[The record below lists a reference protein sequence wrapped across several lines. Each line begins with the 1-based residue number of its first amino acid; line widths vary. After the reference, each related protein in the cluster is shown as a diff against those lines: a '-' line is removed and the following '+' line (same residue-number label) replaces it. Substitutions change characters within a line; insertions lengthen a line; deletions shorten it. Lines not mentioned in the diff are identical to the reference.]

1 MPLRSQVH
9 VDELLSNVSIKH
21 RNENYNA
28 FNIFPEVAV
37 KNSSDVYRVYNRDFR
52 IPETKRASKAEA
64 REHTFYVSTATYVC
78 EEHGLKDHVGD
89 SEARNYDVSDLRA
102 ETTMELTNKILLRLE
117 RTVARLFTTTA
128 WSQSL
133 SLAAAANWTDTTT
146 SNPIS
151 HFDTGS
157 VQIVQNSGMFPNYLL
172 FGHDSWNGFKNN
184 ANVLDRIK
192 YTSKDVDQNIAAGLI
207 GVKDVYMSY
216 SVEDTAPQDATATS
230 ISGLWADKAFLGYK
244 PPSPGL
250 LQPSTGYIFRVN
262 VPMVKR
268 WRVEERAAEAIEVN
282 MEYSAKVISSFCG
295 FLINNTVS

>member
-9 VDELLSNVSIKH
+9 IDTLLSNISIKH

-37 KNSSDVYRVYNRDFR
+37 KKSSDLYRVYNRDFR
-52 IPETKRASKAEA
+52 IPETRRAEKAEA

-78 EEHGLKDHVGD
+78 DKHALKDYVGD
-89 SEARNYDVSDLRA
+89 TEADNYDVSDLRA
-102 ETTMELTNKILLRLE
+102 EVTEELTNKVLLRLE
-117 RTVARLFTTTA
+117 RTVSRLFTTTS

-133 SLAAAANWTDTTT
+133 SLAANSNWTDTTT
-146 SNPIS
+146 SNPIA

-157 VQIVQNSGMFPNYLL
+157 VQIVANSGMMPNYAL

-184 ANVLDRIK
+184 SNVLDRIK
-192 YTSKDVDQNIAAGLI
+192 YTSKDIDQNIAAGLI

-216 SVEDTAPQDATATS
+216 TVEDSAPLEATATS
-230 ISGLWADKAFLGYK
+230 IAGLWSDKAFLGYK
-244 PPSPGL
+244 PASPGL
-250 LQPSTGYIFRVN
+250 LQPSAGYIFRRST
-262 VPMVKR
+262 PMVKR
-268 WRVEERAAEAIEVN
+268 WRVEEREAECIEVG